1 LIRRT
6 ITIEDTFLFEIR
18 DKASMAAIYDLWDS
32 YDLGIKYKKLD
43 MYIKMRKDT
52 ESKNGIPKNIEEI
65 KEIISKMLLNS
76 DE

>member
-1 LIRRT
+1 
-6 ITIEDTFLFEIR
+6 
-18 DKASMAAIYDLWDS
+18 MAAIYDLWDS